1 MALVTCTSRLTMDLY
16 LPAIPDL
23 QRGLGLSV
31 EQGDGGRVLVGLGLS
46 QLLWGAALQRLGHAV
61 ASVMVGLTLAS
72 AALVIGCSRHTVG
85 CPQRG
90 RSP

>member
-46 QLLWGAALQRLGHAV
+46 QLPWGAALQRLGHAV
-61 ASVMVGLTLAS
+61 ASVMVGLTLTS
-72 AALVIGCSRHTVG
+72 AALVIGYSRHTVG

>member
-1 MALVTCTSRLTMDLY
+1 MALVTCTSMLTMDLY

-31 EQGDGGRVLVGLGLS
+31 EHGDGGRVPGRTRPVTAAVGRGL
-46 QLLWGAALQRLGHAV
+46 ARLGHAV
-61 ASVMVGLTLAS
+61 ASVMVGLTLTS
-72 AALVIGCSRHTVG
+72 AALVIGYSRHTVG